1 MMGFGQSINTFT
13 PYFMPQIP
21 FGGPLP
27 IGGMFPLVPTRTE
40 TSEDIEKKRKKE
52 AAAKAEA
59 EFLKRLEKMK
69 QYAENAPKFEAQIKD
84 LEAGKKELNITINKA
99 KTGKESED
107 GTIRVKETWEDYNK
121 LPWWKK
127 GLRGASHMVQ
137 GTWKLATGFFGYET
151 NPKTGE
157 SEWNWK
163 KGLKNAAIAAGCIAL
178 TAIPYVGPVIST
190 ALLTTGVV
198 CGTIGTGKGVIKA
211 INAKTPEELDQAYQD
226 MGAGLT
232 IGVSSAVGLRGLGKG
247 LQGSAATNGAGS
259 IVRSTSKNT
268 MVQFAKDATVNAYRA
283 TVQGVKSDI
292 TAVSNNGFWS
302 TYGSNLKGMI
312 PKLGESKFE
321 NARYETTQNI
331 NSRLNEIAQEMNN
344 PAITPIKKA
353 LLEQEKLLLEAQK
366 TELRNVVTK
375 DGWKTLKTE
384 SKTHCDVKAMK
395 DAVKELQTTG
405 STNIG
410 GNTFSMNK
418 ENIKAIQEALSR
430 SKKLS
435 KDIQNLA
442 KLRAATMKKMAFLK
456 KYKTDVEAYTGTAR
470 NSRIGRIYDAAKI
483 SRSDITWKNALLS
496 PIKFLWEAT
505 MIPFKPW
512 NYVQNSATSTFY
524 KIEETFAPMYEAGFL
539 TTGFIGDALGMGDK
553 TLTTTT
559 LVKDEEGNEKEET
572 IAVTKETI
580 AQMKEQIKQYDE
592 AIAKVRDEINQLYV
606 A

>member
-27 IGGMFPLVPTRTE
+27 MGGMFPLAPTRTE
-40 TSEDIEKKRKKE
+40 TSEDAEKKRKKE

-59 EFLKRLEKMK
+59 EFLKRLENMK
-69 QYAENAPKFEAQIKD
+69 QYAENAPKFEAKIKD
-84 LEAGKKELNITINKA
+84 LEAGKKELNLTINKA

-247 LQGSAATNGAGS
+247 LQSSAATNGAGS
-259 IVRSTSKNT
+259 IARSTSKNAI
-268 MVQFAKDATVNAYRA
+268 VQFTKDATVNAYRA

-292 TAVSNNGFWS
+292 TAVSTNGFWS

-331 NSRLNEIAQEMNN
+331 NSRLNEISQEMNN

-353 LLEQEKLLLEAQK
+353 LLEQEKLMLEAQK
-366 TELRNVVTK
+366 TELRNVITK

-384 SKTHCDVKAMK
+384 SKTHGNAKTME
-395 DAVKELQTTG
+395 DAIKELQTTG
-405 STNIG
+405 STSIS

-418 ENIKAIQEALSR
+418 ENIKAVQEALSR

-435 KDIQNLA
+435 KEVQNLA

-456 KYKTDVEAYTGTAR
+456 KYKTDVEAYTGTTR

-483 SRSDITWKNALLS
+483 SKSDITWKNALLS
-496 PIKFLWEAT
+496 PIKLLWEAT

-553 TLTTTT
+553 TLTTTM

-580 AQMKEQIKQYDE
+580 TQMEEQIKQYDE
-592 AIAKVRDEINQLYV
+592 AIAKVRNEINQLYI